1 MKLEQFNWNKEY
13 NKFIK
18 YLFSLQDIK
27 YKDFHYKLLNNN
39 KINLIGIKTPILK
52 EIALSISKGNYKEFI
67 YNNTHKYYEETI
79 IHGLIIGYKQDIISL
94 NEFIKYIDNW
104 ATNDIVASNM
114 KYFKN
119 NQQNG
124 LKYIN
129 QYISNKNPW
138 IVRFGV
144 VLLLNYYINETY
156 IDEVIKLVKSINNDN
171 YYVKMAISWLISI
184 CYIKYKNKTIEL
196 FKNNDFDKFIINKS
210 ISKINDSHRVN
221 KADKDLIKKYRI

>member
-1 MKLEQFNWNKEY
+1 M
-13 NKFIK
+13 
-18 YLFSLQDIK
+18 
-27 YKDFHYKLLNNN
+27 
-39 KINLIGIKTPILK
+39 
-52 EIALSISKGNYKEFI
+52 
-67 YNNTHKYYEETI
+67 
-79 IHGLIIGYKQDIISL
+79 
-94 NEFIKYIDNW
+94 
-104 ATNDIVASNM
+104 
-114 KYFKN
+114 
-119 NQQNG
+119 
-124 LKYIN
+124 
-129 QYISNKNPW
+129 
-138 IVRFGV
+138 RFGV